1 MGRPDGDQGLH
12 DGNPHRPITTP
23 CGSAED
29 ERRADVPCSHSVRR
43 EETMFSPRR
52 TTTSEG
58 QDPRP
63 QRPLTCLLL
72 ALVALS
78 PLLVLLSGCGTPGTS
93 KSAVTAPVAHTQSL
107 RQMRVHLAPV
117 PTLSTTVRVAQRHLY
132 PFSTSNVGLMQLAVD
147 TQGNVWVGEMHANR
161 LGRLNAQTGAVS
173 SWTPPGAQYG
183 IMTTTVD
190 AQGDAWF
197 AEQNA
202 NYIGRFDPRQ

>member
-29 ERRADVPCSHSVRR
+29 ERRADVPFSHDVRR
-43 EETMFSPRR
+43 EATMFSTRR

-63 QRPLTCLLL
+63 QRPLTCL
-72 ALVALS
+72 
-78 PLLVLLSGCGTPGTS
+78 
-93 KSAVTAPVAHTQSL
+93 
-107 RQMRVHLAPV
+107 
-117 PTLSTTVRVAQRHLY
+117 
-132 PFSTSNVGLMQLAVD
+132 MQVAVD
-147 TQGNVWVGEMHANR
+147 AQGNVWVGEMHANR

-183 IMTTTVD
+183 IMTTIVD
-190 AQGDAWF
+190 AQG
-197 AEQNA
+197 
-202 NYIGRFDPRQ
+202 